1 MGQFVSVKSYGTQV
15 RVGLSLFSILGSEL
29 AHAQTLETASDRLL
43 RSAYCS
49 GVLVQQEE
57 TLSSSFAKQPP
68 CETAWRSQG
77 FESLNVCKERRSA
90 YTKMMLGDRENKR
103 RRYVEYLELFLPEL
117 GTGFGRLMALIEKG
131 RRDAWVRNESLD
143 ARCSKSCPL
152 VDQGV
157 PSLLNCVLPC
167 IEQEDQQF
175 ANVLHCV
182 YSPDRLP
189 F

>member
-1 MGQFVSVKSYGTQV
+1 MGYLVSVKCYGTQV
-15 RVGLSLFSILGSEL
+15 RVGLVLFTLLGSEL
-29 AHAQTLETASDRLL
+29 VQAQTPETASDRLL

-57 TLSSSFAKQPP
+57 TLSTSFAKQPP

-77 FESLNVCKERRSA
+77 FGSLNVCKERRSA
-90 YTKMMLGDRENKR
+90 YTKMMLGDREKKR
-103 RRYVEYLELFLPEL
+103 QRYVEYVELFLPEL
-117 GTGFGRLMALIEKG
+117 GTGFGRLMVVIEKE
-131 RRDAWVRNESLD
+131 RRDAWLENKELD
-143 ARCSKSCPL
+143 DRCAKHCPL
-152 VDQGV
+152 VDQGT
-157 PSLLNCVLPC
+157 PSLRDCVIPC
-167 IEQEDQQF
+167 IEQEDQQL